1 MIKGKTPFTRCIL
14 NESKRNPNINQ
25 EHLDNP
31 EQLATLCTQDDDNQN
46 EKKHPN
52 LCWPPLYMYIYIYIV
67 NIEVIETDTAT
78 SGPV

>member
-46 EKKHPN
+46 EKNIPICVGHHYI
-52 LCWPPLYMYIYIYIV
+52 CIYIYI
-67 NIEVIETDTAT
+67 
-78 SGPV
+78 